1 MLLYMEIE
9 TLFSSGLTPSQVYN
23 EFLRNLQSN
32 AESKLNFHVNKA
44 DRSKCPI
51 RKDFNSS
58 YIKYYHKKFGRN
70 SPVESRNSAE
80 MFDKPDK
87 LMSLWNLPNV
97 LRFLTNFTTKI
108 RTQN

>member
-1 MLLYMEIE
+1 MLLYMEIG

-23 EFLRNLQSN
+23 EFLRN
-32 AESKLNFHVNKA
+32 FHLNKA

-58 YIKYYHKKFGRN
+58 YIKYCHKKFGRN
-70 SPVESRNSAE
+70 SAVESRNSAE
-80 MFDKPDK
+80 MFDKLDK
-87 LMSLWNLPNV
+87 LMSSWNLPNV
-97 LRFLTNFTTKI
+97 LRFFTNFTTKI

>member
-1 MLLYMEIE
+1 MEIE

-32 AESKLNFHVNKA
+32 AENKLNFHVNKA

-58 YIKYYHKKFGRN
+58 YIKY
-70 SPVESRNSAE
+70 
-80 MFDKPDK
+80 
-87 LMSLWNLPNV
+87 
-97 LRFLTNFTTKI
+97 
-108 RTQN
+108 